1 MDKPIQIPFIDLPQ
15 KDNTE
20 KNKKIRWENAFQ
32 KWSNDGM
39 QQAKSY
45 NDYYGVCGTSNI
57 CDYCADNSYG
67 RPCVRA
73 LNEYCRK
80 NKIKLDYDNKNFEEI
95 WDL

>member
-1 MDKPIQIPFIDLPQ
+1 MNDNQIAFIDFAP

-20 KNKKIRWENAFQ
+20 KNKKRRWENGFQ
-32 KWSNDGM
+32 KWSNEGM
-39 QQAKSY
+39 QGAKSY

-57 CDYCADNSYG
+57 CDYCTDNSKG

-73 LNEYCRK
+73 LNAMCRDK
-80 NKIKLDYDNKNFEEI
+80 GISLDYNKSNYEEI